1 MGRGRTGDGITVV
14 AQVAAARDRLPAR
27 MSERAK
33 EVLYIWPYLEWGGAQ
48 IYFAGLMKFA
58 REKYAVRAVMPEG
71 SAARLLSYMERL
83 EVPCD
88 FFGAHWDVSPA
99 PSLKLKLRR
108 RWRKAYTEFVL
119 ARHLS
124 RKDLRQS
131 ILHVDAGPW
140 QSFWLLLYLSLRSDV
155 FVTMH
160 TALPAM
166 SWPRRMEWKL
176 KFMLLNSLRS
186 FHLLA
191 SNRDMLKSLVPYL
204 PEKSLSPIR
213 IAYSGIDRDEI
224 TKALEADFERARLC
238 EKFSLARNDFLV
250 FGMGQ
255 FIERKGC
262 WVLLEAAKHLLDEDD
277 AISFVWLGTGAL
289 SDEDQHRIEAYG
301 LGQSFR
307 VITPAEIGPQRA
319 DLLQLLRL
327 ADMFVLP
334 SFNEGLP
341 IALLE
346 AMALGKACVAS
357 RINAVPE
364 AVTDHE
370 TGILVE
376 AGDHLALAA
385 AIRELKANTLLR
397 ERIALAGQNFVLEN
411 FDERDTAR
419 ITVDCYDACSR
430 AS

>member
-1 MGRGRTGDGITVV
+1 
-14 AQVAAARDRLPAR
+14 

-58 REKYAVRAVMPEG
+58 RDKYAVRAVMPEG

-83 EVPCD
+83 DVPCD
-88 FFGAHWDVSPA
+88 FFDAHWDVAPA

-108 RWRKAYTEFVL
+108 RWRKAYAEFVL

-124 RKDLRQS
+124 RRDLRRS

-140 QSFWLLLYLSLRSDV
+140 QSFWLLLYLALRSNV

-166 SWPRRMEWKL
+166 SWPRRMEWRL
-176 KFMLLNSLRS
+176 KFLLLNSLRG

-191 SNRDMLKSLVPYL
+191 SNRDMLKSLKPYL

-224 TKALEADFERARLC
+224 TRALEAEFERARVC
-238 EKFSLARNDFLV
+238 ERYSLPAKNFLV

-262 WVLLEAAKHLLDEDD
+262 WVLLEAAKRILEKD
-277 AISFVWLGTGAL
+277 ADVNFVWLGTGELNEA
-289 SDEDQHRIEAYG
+289 DAKRIESYG

-307 VITPAEIGPQRA
+307 VITPAEIGPQRS

-357 RINAVPE
+357 RINAIPE
-364 AVTDHE
+364 AVTDRE

-376 AGDHLALAA
+376 AGDARALAS
-385 AIRELKANTLLR
+385 AIEELKEDEAMR
-397 ERIALAGQNFVLEN
+397 RRIAVAGQAFVLEH